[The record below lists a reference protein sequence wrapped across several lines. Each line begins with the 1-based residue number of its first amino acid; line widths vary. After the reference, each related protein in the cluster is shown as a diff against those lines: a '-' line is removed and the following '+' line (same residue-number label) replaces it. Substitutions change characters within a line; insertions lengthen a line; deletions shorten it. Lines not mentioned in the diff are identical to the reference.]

1 MRLAWLVLLV
11 AGCSDPAMM
20 MQGPDDAGPTMTGD
34 GPAMRFA
41 VVGDSRPGNLNDGNN
56 YPAAIVQGNFQ
67 RMQDM
72 GLQFAVA
79 TGDYMFANYEGEV
92 GRQVDKLLASEAP
105 FTNPIYRALGNH
117 ECTGATASNCPA
129 LNETAN
135 IQAYMTRLV
144 PPGVTQPYFRIDV
157 DTPHGM
163 AKFVFVA
170 ANAWSSDQDAWLRQQ
185 LADKTAY
192 TFVIRHEP
200 PDTTETP
207 GVTPSEAIIKQF
219 PVTQVLCGHSHS
231 YYRVD
236 ALHVVSG
243 NGGAP
248 IRTGPGGTSYGFLL
262 MEQQDDGSIT
272 ATEIDEATGNK
283 TDTWRINAQG
293 KTL

>member
-11 AGCSDPAMM
+11 AGCSDPATM
-20 MQGPDDAGPTMTGD
+20 MQPPADAGPSMTGN

-56 YPAAIVQGNFQ
+56 YPDAIVAGNYK
-67 RMQDM
+67 RMQDL
-72 GLQFAVA
+72 GLQFSVA

-92 GRQVDKLLASEAP
+92 GRQVDKLLAAESA
-105 FTNPIYRALGNH
+105 FSNPIYRALGNH

-135 IQAYMTRLV
+135 MQAYMTRLV
-144 PPGVTQPYFRIDV
+144 PPGVTLPYFRFDV

-163 AKFVFVA
+163 AKFVFIA
-170 ANAWSSDQDAWLRQQ
+170 ANAWSSDQDTWLRQQ

-192 TFVIRHEP
+192 TFVVRHEP

-207 GVTPSEAIIKQF
+207 GVTPSESIIHQF
-219 PVTQVLCGHSHS
+219 PVTQVLCGHSHA

-236 ALHVVSG
+236 TLHVVSG

-248 IRTGPGGTSYGFLL
+248 IRTGGFTSYGFLL

-283 TDTWRINAQG
+283 TDTWRISAEG
-293 KTL
+293 KAL